1 MVFVGVDVS
10 ARWLDVAYGSEV
22 RRFANPGGIPD
33 LVAWLPPGSVVGV
46 EATGSYHKPVAYALR
61 QAGHSVYVVNPLA
74 VKSYA
79 RSLLRRAKTDRA
91 DARLIARYVS
101 ERYHELPPYE
111 PIPEALMLLSLLVRL
126 ADGIRS
132 DRGGVLNRLHAW
144 QYVAPGLAVLL
155 GFVGSELEALR
166 REVEARARSVV
177 ESDPLLTRWYVA
189 LQSLPGIGPTLAL
202 RVLAYSGDM
211 RRFRSARA
219 YAAFTGL
226 TPRVYQSGTLPEVG
240 RISRFGPPALRAAF
254 WWAALQA
261 SRFDPERRAW
271 VEALVAR
278 GKPKKVAIT
287 ALANHLAR
295 AAWAVC
301 VGVDGERL
309 DKRGG

>member
-1 MVFVGVDVS
+1 M
-10 ARWLDVAYGSEV
+10 ALGSEV
-22 RRFANPGGIPD
+22 RRFPNPGGVPD
-33 LVAWLPPGSVVGV
+33 LVAWLPSGAVVGL
-46 EATGSYHKPVAYALR
+46 EATGNYHRPAAYALHR
-61 QAGHSVYVVNPLA
+61 AGFRVYVLNPLA
-74 VKSYA
+74 LKAYA
-79 RSLLRRAKTDRA
+79 RSMLRRAKTDRA
-91 DARLIARYVS
+91 DARLIARYVA
-101 ERYHELPPYE
+101 ERYHELPLYE
-111 PIPEALMLLSLLVRL
+111 PSPEALLLTGLLVRV
-126 ADGIRS
+126 ADAVRS
-132 DRGGVLNRLHAW
+132 DRVGVLNRLHAW
-144 QYVAPGLAVLL
+144 QYVAPGVGEVLSALEVGLAQYRWD
-155 GFVGSELEALR
+155 F
-166 REVEARARSVV
+166 EARARAIV
-177 ESDPLLTRWYVA
+177 EADPVLARWYEA
-189 LQSLPGIGPTLAL
+189 LQSLPGIGPAIAL

-211 RRFRSARA
+211 GRFRSARA

-301 VGVDGERL
+301 VGVDGGGL